1 MVWLHTKSKFMESNN
16 LDNITISML
25 HQNWKIIKFE
35 ILCCKRFALKN
46 FQSDIATLN
55 STKISVSSMW
65 A

>member
-55 STKISVSSMW
+55 STKISVSSM
-65 A
+65 